1 MYFNFLFEKDANKN
15 FEIDYWGL
23 SNRDALIKLPIN
35 KYEKINVGV
44 LGLANLEMS
53 RKLLP
58 DDLKKK
64 INIVGENFN
73 SVDFIVSTSNF
84 IGDPKYV
91 ARYKKPENFKLLYQI
106 KKGNIV
112 INKVFAKD

>member
-1 MYFNFLFEKDANKN
+1 ML
-15 FEIDYWGL
+15 
-23 SNRDALIKLPIN
+23 
-35 KYEKINVGV
+35 V
-44 LGLANLEMS
+44 LNS
-53 RKLLP
+53 KLLP

-106 KKGNIV
+106 KKGNITAILNDDV
-112 INKVFAKD
+112 NQLERFLNNGVNQIIQVFVSTICIGRCQRLFSIFGV